1 MSCWLPLLFKYI
13 LRTLVRL
20 CVKKYTFIKRCIG
33 VEVKLDPGLTSPEHR
48 GYLASLGGAG
58 GSHHILK
65 KGIHTPDFLCFFQ
78 MDLVVLAWG

>member
-48 GYLASLGGAG
+48 GYLASLGGG
-58 GSHHILK
+58 GGRESPYFE
-65 KGIHTPDFLCFFQ
+65 KGNPYS
-78 MDLVVLAWG
+78 